1 MDWPSLRTELPDQD
15 ATEAWGKKLAVVL
28 KPGLVMGLKGP
39 LGAGKTTLVRALL
52 RGLGV
57 TGHIKSPTYA
67 LLEIYEVSRLYLYH
81 FDFYRINSIYELED
95 AGFREYFN
103 AQGLCFVEWPER
115 ALDWLPPVDIWL
127 ELEPDGVGRRLT
139 VSAGTVEGVACL
151 ERLQKV

>member
-1 MDWPSLRTELPDQD
+1 MDGSTLRTKLPDQG
-15 ATEAWGKKLAVVL
+15 ATETWGGELAAVL
-28 KPGLVMGLKGP
+28 NPGLVIGLKGP

-81 FDFYRINSIYELED
+81 FDFYRINGVYELDD
-95 AGFREYFN
+95 AGFGEYFN
-103 AQGLCFVEWPER
+103 AHSLCFVEWPER
-115 ALDWLPPVDIWL
+115 ALGWLPPVDLWL
-127 ELEPDGVGRRLT
+127 ELEPVGGGRHLT